1 MEVDLGRSGEI
12 SCYSYVSSSRDRRFI
27 RTAANFSEPQNGL
40 KMGQRKLDERVTPD
54 WSIINLDKKVC
65 KYRYWAGGASVT
77 LIIVNAFLLTA
88 LLLATIA
95 LLWAVLLT
103 SQVHEQK
110 RYVRVSLRGAP
121 HRWHTPPHVLV
132 CVPCKGLDLDLAGN
146 LRSVL
151 SLSYPSFQIRFVVES
166 VTDPAHAVIRQVIET
181 SPVPCE
187 LFVAG
192 TCTDSGQKIHN
203 LRCATA
209 ELPDN
214 VRVLAFFDSDAKS
227 APDAL
232 ARLVDRVCRGGLQ
245 VATGYRWFVPHRPSF
260 ANHTLASVNAAV
272 ASLLNHQGWNLVWG
286 GSWAVT
292 RELFEMTALADA
304 WRGTLSDDLVASRV
318 MRSAGVKIAFEPGC
332 MAASPIDVSWRE
344 AICFLR
350 RQFVIGRC
358 YAPCWWWVTA
368 PLMVLQPV
376 VLFGGAL
383 LAGYFAWRGMALWF
397 TPLLVSAALYAMAA
411 LRARWRQATW
421 SSRVMAAPESLQRAA
436 RFDRWAASWSCL
448 FAAGVMLSS
457 AVGRSISWRG
467 IQYHIGP
474 AGRITLLGRVPSAE
488 QRRGMIEELAQ
499 IASRKD
505 ICLATADDHDKAMAS
520 QTSPESSS
528 LRFETNTISPLHKHA
543 A

>member
-1 MEVDLGRSGEI
+1 
-12 SCYSYVSSSRDRRFI
+12 
-27 RTAANFSEPQNGL
+27 
-40 KMGQRKLDERVTPD
+40 MGQRKLDERVTPD
-54 WSIINLDKKVC
+54 WPTINMDKKVC
-65 KYRYWAGGASVT
+65 NYLFWAGGASAA

-88 LLLATIA
+88 LLLATVA
-95 LLWAVLLT
+95 LLWAVLMT
-103 SQVHEQK
+103 SQVHEHK
-110 RYVRVSLRGAP
+110 RYVRVSLRRTP
-121 HRWHTPPHVLV
+121 HRWNTPPHVLV

-151 SLSYPSFQIRFVVES
+151 SLRYPSFQIRFVVES
-166 VTDPAHAVIRQVIET
+166 VTDPAHAVILRAIEA

-187 LFVAG
+187 LLVAG

-203 LRCATA
+203 LRCATT

-214 VRVLAFFDSDAKS
+214 VRVLAFFDSDAKP

-292 RELFEMTALADA
+292 RELFEKTALADA

-332 MAASPIDVSWRE
+332 MAASPIDVNWRE
-344 AICFLR
+344 AVSFLR

-358 YAPCWWWVTA
+358 YAPCWWWATV

-376 VLFGGAL
+376 VLLGGVL
-383 LAGYFAWRGMALWF
+383 LAGYFAWQGTALCF
-397 TPLLVSAALYAMAA
+397 TPLSVSAALYAMAA

-421 SSRVMAAPESLQRAA
+421 SSRVIAAPESLQRAA

-488 QRRGMIEELAQ
+488 QLRGMIEEQAQ
-499 IASRKD
+499 VITRETVSS
-505 ICLATADDHDKAMAS
+505 TTVDDHDKATANHIPM
-520 QTSPESSS
+520 TSS
-528 LRFETNTISPLHKHA
+528 LHFEPSTHSPLAKRA